1 MFGRIRGSIALRL
14 IPPFLLC
21 TRSRAIHSRVDRPD
35 SQKRD
40 MTGVTLLGP
49 LGRRSCSR
57 NRSYSRYSRNSSHSR
72 IAPFGLGTAPFR
84 SSNVTGCREGPNIR
98 DNTLP
103 TATTALTGRRMRP
116 CLSTVDAFCTEISTS
131 SRSRIRA
138 LSCPIDYRFPSL
150 IPQCLLRAASD
161 TFRDINGCRMV
172 TLPTRITCH
181 RKCHF
186 LEQ

>member
-1 MFGRIRGSIALRL
+1 MALRL

-21 TRSRAIHSRVDRPD
+21 TRSRAIHSREDRPEY
-35 SQKRD
+35 QKRD

-49 LGRRSCSR
+49 LERRSRS
-57 NRSYSRYSRNSSHSR
+57 SYSRDSRYRSHSR
-72 IAPFGLGTAPFR
+72 TAPFGLGTAPFR
-84 SSNVTGCREGPNIR
+84 SSNVTGRREGPNIR
-98 DNTLP
+98 NNALP

-116 CLSTVDAFCTEISTS
+116 CLSTMDAFCTEIST

-150 IPQCLLRAASD
+150 IPQRLLRAASN
-161 TFRDINGCRMV
+161 TFRAINGCRMV
-172 TLPTRITCH
+172 TFPTRITCH

>member
-1 MFGRIRGSIALRL
+1 
-14 IPPFLLC
+14 
-21 TRSRAIHSRVDRPD
+21 
-35 SQKRD
+35 

-49 LGRRSCSR
+49 LGRRSCY
-57 NRSYSRYSRNSSHSR
+57 RSYSRDSRYRSHRSYSR

-84 SSNVTGCREGPNIR
+84 SSNVTGRREGPNIR
-98 DNTLP
+98 NNSLP

-116 CLSTVDAFCTEISTS
+116 CLSTVDAFCTEISTG
-131 SRSRIRA
+131 RSQIRA